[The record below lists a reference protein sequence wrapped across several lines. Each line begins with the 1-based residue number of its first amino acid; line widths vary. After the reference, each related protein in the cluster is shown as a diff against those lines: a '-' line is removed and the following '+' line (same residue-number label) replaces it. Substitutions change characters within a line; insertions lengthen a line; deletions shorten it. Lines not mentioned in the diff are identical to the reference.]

1 MASGLLIGLPFR
13 FLVLTRQRFAVSLFS
28 MQLLWSP
35 VVFSQRSSTSFA
47 LLADHELGFRPNG
60 LAVGPSLKG
69 RVQVAVTESGR
80 AAIHLYEIGGTQRIS
95 AGATLAT
102 RGPLRFITSAD
113 LNQDRIRDYVALAED
128 GLSVSLFVQQRGGE
142 WKETR
147 LEIAAQAERCVVADL
162 NNDGRND
169 LLLFGRSSVG
179 VSTVLGL
186 PQGRWKQGPVLF
198 PDVSVSD
205 LEVRDLN
212 RDGVNDIFVLS
223 WLANELMVFY
233 GISGLV
239 YTEHVTV
246 PLEAEPHGLSLSQPD
261 PYGTF
266 YAAIASVEARKVF
279 IYSGNTLGD
288 YRQFMTLHLD
298 DVPLEAHFAYVD
310 SDSDEDLVV
319 GFSRGISVATAT
331 PAGFSL
337 PIPFGVARSLAA
349 WSIADVDLDQKSDC
363 VMLDEASERLIIML
377 NAEAESRLAAD
388 LASGRTVEYAVGV
401 GPLGLLV
408 ADVNGDGWPDI
419 ATANEESRF
428 LSLLLNRG
436 RGKFSGQLALPTFR
450 RPGHMRLVS
459 SARGDKTLVVGHP
472 SEDVVSIVPVLTDEA
487 YQTSVTVPTGDEPR
501 VVFAALD
508 SARLKFVVRYHTT
521 RNRSV
526 TVSLFEQL
534 TADRFIEQSLR
545 PTLTLP
551 IGTMEVGQSS
561 TDRSY
566 DLVYTTYN
574 RGTLET
580 TIWRARSEKGMQYSD
595 ARSLFSFSDSAGAAS
610 YLFYDYVNK
619 DGEKDVVVVTGHP
632 TNAIGVWYGGA
643 TAESSRVE
651 WIRNIRPKSEDAVVL
666 KDINGDDICEIVC
679 IDDLRDAV
687 VAVYGLEHRGQPRVV
702 QVAPAHGAASLRIAG
717 LRGPSNE
724 DLVLSFP
731 KRGTIAIVTDPFRK

>member
-1 MASGLLIGLPFR
+1 MASGLLIGFPFR
-13 FLVLTRQRFAVSLFS
+13 FFVLVGRRFAVSLFS

-69 RVQVAVTESGR
+69 RVQVAVTESAR

-95 AGATLAT
+95 AGATLVA
-102 RGPLRFITSAD
+102 RSPLRFITSAD
-113 LNQDRIRDYVALAED
+113 LNQDRIPDYVALAED
-128 GLSVSLFVQQRGGE
+128 GRSVSLFVQQRGGE

-147 LEIAAQAERCVVADL
+147 LEIASQAERCVVADL

-179 VSTVLGL
+179 VSTVLGV

-205 LEVRDLN
+205 LKVRDLN
-212 RDGVNDIFVLS
+212 RDGVNDIFALS

-266 YAAIASVEARKVF
+266 YAAIACVEAKKVF

-288 YRQFMTLHLD
+288 YRQFMALYLD
-298 DVPLEAHFAYVD
+298 DAPLEAHFAFVN

-319 GFSRGISVATAT
+319 GFSRGIYVAMAT
-331 PAGFSL
+331 PAGFAV
-337 PIPFGVARSLAA
+337 PVPFGVSRSLAA

-377 NAEAESRLAAD
+377 NAEAESRLAAN
-388 LASGRTVEYAVGV
+388 LASGRTAEYAVGV
-401 GPLGLLV
+401 GPLGLMV
-408 ADVNGDGWPDI
+408 ADFNGDGWSDV
-419 ATANEESRF
+419 AVANEESRF
-428 LSLLLNRG
+428 ISLLLNQG
-436 RGKFSGQLALPTFR
+436 RGKFSGQIALPTFR

-459 SARGDKTLVVGHP
+459 SSRGDKTLVVAHP
-472 SEDVVSIVPVLTDEA
+472 SEDVVSVVPVLTDEA
-487 YQTSVTVPTGDEPR
+487 DQTSVTVPTGDGPR
-501 VVFAALD
+501 VVFATQD

-526 TVSLFEQL
+526 AISLFEQI
-534 TADRFIEQSLR
+534 ADDRFVEQSLR
-545 PTLTLP
+545 TTLTLP
-551 IGTMEVGQSS
+551 IGTMDVAQSS
-561 TDRSY
+561 DDGSY
-566 DLVYTTYN
+566 DLVYTTYT
-574 RGTLET
+574 RETLET
-580 TIWRARSEKGMQYSD
+580 TLWRARSEKGMQFS
-595 ARSLFSFSDSAGAAS
+595 AAKPLFSFSDSAGAAS

-619 DGEKDVVVVTGHP
+619 DGERDAVVVAGHP
-632 TNAIGVWYGGA
+632 TNAIGVWYGGT

-651 WIRNIRPKSEDAVVL
+651 WIRNIRPKSEDAIVM
-666 KDINGDDICEIVC
+666 KDINGDDVREIVC

-687 VAVYGLEHRGQPRVV
+687 VAVYGLERRGQPRVV
-702 QVAPAHGAASLRIAG
+702 QVAPARGAASLRIAG

-724 DLVLSFP
+724 DLVLSYP
-731 KRGTIAIVTDPFRK
+731 ERGTIAIVTDPFRK